1 VAYLAEAEPAAWDR
15 DHKWRVMNIMTSFHH
30 ALMLAAALGTVSR
43 FPLRRFREHWA
54 QIAVLAGLLIFVVY
68 ALSLPERP
76 LFWIGV
82 AVPLLGSLRLAGA
95 PPIHPGLRYLFGLLA
110 VTSLTHMIFF
120 GDDRY
125 HLAISPALC
134 ILAAAA
140 FRPALRPKTAAPS
153 RQVVPAPE
161 PRIAAE

>member
-1 VAYLAEAEPAAWDR
+1 V
-15 DHKWRVMNIMTSFHH
+15 
-30 ALMLAAALGTVSR
+30 
-43 FPLRRFREHWA
+43 
-54 QIAVLAGLLIFVVY
+54 
-68 ALSLPERP
+68 
-76 LFWIGV
+76 
-82 AVPLLGSLRLAGA
+82 RLAGA
-95 PPIHPGLRYLFGLLA
+95 PPTHPGLRYLFGLLA

-140 FRPALRPKTAAPS
+140 FRPALRAKTSAAS
-153 RQVVPAPE
+153 GQMAPAPE

>member
-1 VAYLAEAEPAAWDR
+1 V
-15 DHKWRVMNIMTSFHH
+15 
-30 ALMLAAALGTVSR
+30 
-43 FPLRRFREHWA
+43 RRFREHWG
-54 QIAVLAGLLIFVVY
+54 QIAVLAGLLVFAVY

-95 PPIHPGLRYLFGLLA
+95 PPTHPGLRYLFGLLA

-134 ILAAAA
+134 VLAAAA
-140 FRPALRPKTAAPS
+140 FRPALRLKTAAAS
-153 RQVVPAPE
+153 AHVARAPA